1 LLGGGRPI
9 YAAVYNR
16 LAEIAEL
23 RGLRAMRAELICQAA
38 GVVVE
43 LGAGTG
49 HNLAH
54 YTDSVTQLILTE
66 PDPHMARR
74 LRARLEAAPPAA
86 QAARVVDAPAER
98 LPVADGSIDVV
109 VATLVLCTVSD
120 PAAAVAEVER
130 VLRPAGRL
138 FLIEHVRSPDA
149 RLARWQDRLERPWGW
164 FVGGCHPSRDTAGL
178 IAASSLEPVRID
190 SGDYPRIMGPL
201 IRPMIRGVAR
211 APAA

>member
-1 LLGGGRPI
+1 
-9 YAAVYNR
+9 
-16 LAEIAEL
+16 
-23 RGLRAMRAELICQAA
+23 MRAELICQAA

-43 LGAGTG
+43 VGAGTG

-86 QAARVVDAPAER
+86 QAARVVAAPAER

-120 PAAAVAEVER
+120 PAAAVAEIER
-130 VLRPAGRL
+130 ILRPAGRL
-138 FLIEHVRSPDA
+138 FLIEHVRSPDP

-164 FVGGCHPSRDTAGL
+164 LAGGCHPNRDTASL
-178 IAASSLEPVRID
+178 IAASGFEPVRID
-190 SGDYPRIMGPL
+190 SGDYPRIMAPL
-201 IRPMIRGVAR
+201 TRPMIRGVAR